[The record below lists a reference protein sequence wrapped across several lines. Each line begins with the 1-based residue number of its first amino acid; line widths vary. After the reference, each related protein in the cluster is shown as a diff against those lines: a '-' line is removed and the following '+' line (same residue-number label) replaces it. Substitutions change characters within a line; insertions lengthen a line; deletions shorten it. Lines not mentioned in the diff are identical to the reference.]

1 MKQLL
6 ITGFYTLIFVI
17 CCTVINAQTDTLT
30 ILHLNDTHSNLA
42 PLGPRTADLK
52 GTQGGIARAATVI
65 GMNKMTEPNVLL
77 LHAGDAFIG
86 DLFFNVYFGAAE
98 FQLLTALG
106 LDAMAVGNHEFDL
119 QPSTLE
125 QALQSSFEP
134 GEGFPLLS
142 ANCIL
147 EDPEVN
153 TLKNYISPYTIKEI
167 GSLKVGIFGLTTPET
182 NLLSLPAPA
191 VIDTNI
197 IEIAATMVG
206 TLAGENCDI
215 IISLSHLGFALD
227 QLVAEYVP
235 GINVIVSGH
244 DHYYL
249 KNLLKWKLRLAA
261 KHTLFKLVHFILTW
275 VK

>member
-1 MKQLL
+1 
-6 ITGFYTLIFVI
+6 
-17 CCTVINAQTDTLT
+17 
-30 ILHLNDTHSNLA
+30 
-42 PLGPRTADLK
+42 
-52 GTQGGIARAATVI
+52 
-65 GMNKMTEPNVLL
+65 MNKMTEPNVLL

-182 NLLSLPAPA
+182 NLLSLPA
-191 VIDTNI
+191 
-197 IEIAATMVG
+197 
-206 TLAGENCDI
+206 
-215 IISLSHLGFALD
+215 
-227 QLVAEYVP
+227 
-235 GINVIVSGH
+235 
-244 DHYYL
+244 
-249 KNLLKWKLRLAA
+249 LR
-261 KHTLFKLVHFILTW
+261 
-275 VK
+275 